1 MTAIEHLANVE
12 TLKQKSHTKLQFSS
26 NRYVRAN
33 IAKVLGEE
41 NNLITFQR
49 LIFEEKSLLKPCS
62 SSSVYLKSKMLSKTF
77 EREML

>member
-12 TLKQKSHTKLQFSS
+12 TLEQKSDTKLQFSS
-26 NRYVRAN
+26 NRSLAN
-33 IAKVLGEE
+33 IAKVMREE
-41 NNLITFQR
+41 NNLLTFQR

-62 SSSVYLKSKMLSKTF
+62 CSSFYSKSKMLIKTF